1 MTNSRTGWVAVGA
14 VVAALGGCT
23 SAPTRIYTLGTP
35 APASRVDGYHAPALR
50 IDTLSVP
57 AGWDRI
63 EILRPSTAGTL
74 LISDFDHWAAPLA
87 QMARQT
93 LSADLDRRL
102 PSGSVIY
109 PRLPKPSGTL
119 GVNVDILDFDVDAS
133 QATMR
138 ASWVIVPSADAQGAR
153 RSAVSLRSAMSLDD
167 PAAVAG
173 AWTDLIGQLADR
185 IAADAA
191 LFTTP

>member
-1 MTNSRTGWVAVGA
+1 MTNSRTGWVTVCA
-14 VVAALGGCT
+14 VVVTLGGCT
-23 SAPTRIYTLGTP
+23 SATTRIYTLGTS
-35 APASRVDGYHAPALR
+35 APASRVDAYHAPALR

-191 LFTTP
+191 LFNTP